1 MKYFSKISG
10 TCAGILLV
18 GGLLAQSLHP
28 KTVAWEVNSDSG
40 SRQSSTS
47 EKASEQQLH
56 QLARAITVKILSK
69 EGSGSGILV
78 RREGQVYT
86 VLTNQHVLEQASDNY
101 YRIQTPDGQ
110 IYQAKV
116 LNSINFDGNDLSLL
130 SFHSSRT
137 YLIASFGDSSNI
149 RVGDAVFAAGFP
161 FFQERRDQN
170 SGFILTTG
178 QISMLS
184 DQTFDGGY
192 RIGYNNLIEK
202 GMSGGPLLNDQG
214 QVIGINGLDA
224 SPVWG
229 NSYTFSDGSV
239 ASKFLKRQMNQ
250 FSWAIPSQTLW
261 QLGLKFSDH
270 PSRSPFTPLQLS
282 PPQTG
287 NSFPTPPSRERNIWS
302 GWYR

>member
-116 LNSINFDGNDLSLL
+116 D
-130 SFHSSRT
+130 R
-137 YLIASFGDSSNI
+137 
-149 RVGDAVFAAGFP
+149 
-161 FFQERRDQN
+161 
-170 SGFILTTG
+170 
-178 QISMLS
+178 
-184 DQTFDGGY
+184 
-192 RIGYNNLIEK
+192 K
-202 GMSGGPLLNDQG
+202 
-214 QVIGINGLDA
+214 
-224 SPVWG
+224 
-229 NSYTFSDGSV
+229 SV
-239 ASKFLKRQMNQ
+239 V
-250 FSWAIPSQTLW
+250 
-261 QLGLKFSDH
+261 
-270 PSRSPFTPLQLS
+270 
-282 PPQTG
+282 
-287 NSFPTPPSRERNIWS
+287 
-302 GWYR
+302 